1 MEKFDEIKN
10 YIFPMDRQ
18 TLKKIGVYILAIIIL
33 CAIIFIFANYRV
45 LTVSRRY
52 IYQNINDVPP
62 AQAALV
68 LGAGVKSSGKLSD
81 ILRDRADTAIELYQ
95 NKKVAKILATGDNS
109 TIHYNETRAMENY
122 FLDHG
127 VDSKDLFLD
136 YAGFDTYD
144 SLYRARDVFQA
155 QSLIVVTQNFHLN
168 RAVYYGKSLG
178 MNVVGLA
185 ADKNIYRGIT
195 WLQIRESLARVK
207 GFFDVL
213 FHAKPKFL
221 GTPIP
226 LSGEGQH
233 GIDNP

>member
-1 MEKFDEIKN
+1 
-10 YIFPMDRQ
+10 MDRQ

-33 CAIIFIFANYRV
+33 CAIVFLFANYRV
-45 LTVSRRY
+45 LSVSRKY
-52 IYQNINDVPP
+52 IYQNINDVPQ
-62 AQAALV
+62 AQTALV
-68 LGAGVKSSGKLSD
+68 LGAGVKSNGNLSD
-81 ILRDRADTAIELYQ
+81 ILRDRADTAISLYQ
-95 NKKVAKILATGDNS
+95 NKKVSKILASGDNG
-109 TIHYNETRAMENY
+109 TIHYNETKAMEKY

-127 VDSKDLFLD
+127 IQAQDIFLD

-168 RAVYYGKSLG
+168 RAVYYGRALG
-178 MNVVGLA
+178 MDVFGLS
-185 ADKNIYRGIT
+185 ADKETYRDIV
-195 WLQIRESLARVK
+195 WLRIRESMARVK

-226 LSGEGQH
+226 LSGEGQ
-233 GIDNP
+233 GSIDNP